1 MPEWGSPDDAMSLPT
16 PDSLILVAVMPDR
29 RDLEIARLLGWYRI
43 RFKSAPKV
51 LEADFVAFYQTGA
64 FGPDHRW
71 RIESFSELRG
81 HELVTRRELFR
92 DEPDHPRANEEYYKL
107 ALGPLQSLPEPILA
121 KSWKRLTF
129 LYTTGAL
136 FSMAREL
143 PDLVAGSEERAGLWR
158 ILRERAL
165 QGGHYKADDLG
176 DLDLDPALL
185 ALMGGLWSGGGPATL
200 KPPET

>member
-1 MPEWGSPDDAMSLPT
+1 MSLPT
-16 PDSLILVAVMPDR
+16 PDSLILVAILPER

-51 LEADFVAFYQTGA
+51 LEADYLAFYQTGA

-71 RIESFSELRG
+71 RIEYFCELRG

-107 ALGPLQSLPEPILA
+107 AIGPLQTRPEPVLA
-121 KSWKRLTF
+121 QSWKRLTF

-136 FSMAREL
+136 FNAAAEL
-143 PDLVAGSEERAGLWR
+143 RDLVAGAEERGGLWR

-165 QGGHYKADDLG
+165 QGGRYKAEDLG
-176 DLDLDPALL
+176 AMELDPALL
-185 ALMGGLWSGGGPATL
+185 AALLGGL
-200 KPPET
+200 